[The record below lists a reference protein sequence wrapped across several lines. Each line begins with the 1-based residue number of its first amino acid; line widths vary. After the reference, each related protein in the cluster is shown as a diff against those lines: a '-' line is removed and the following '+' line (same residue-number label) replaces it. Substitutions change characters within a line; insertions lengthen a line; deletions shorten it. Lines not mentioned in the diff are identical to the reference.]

1 MILSPRPFQ
10 PALPCRAETDHAP
23 CPCRA
28 LIEERM
34 APDPKAVLAAFLD
47 LDVTADE
54 IARYFKLPKGCID
67 SYLAA

>member
-1 MILSPRPFQ
+1 MSPRSFQ
-10 PALPCRAETDHAP
+10 PALPCPPEADHAP

-47 LDVTADE
+47 LDVTETE
-54 IARYFKLPKGCID
+54 IARYFGIPQACIE

>member
-10 PALPCRAETDHAP
+10 PAPPCQAGTGTAP
-23 CPCRA
+23 CPCRT

-54 IARYFKLPKGCID
+54 IARYFGIPPGCLE
-67 SYLAA
+67 SYFAA